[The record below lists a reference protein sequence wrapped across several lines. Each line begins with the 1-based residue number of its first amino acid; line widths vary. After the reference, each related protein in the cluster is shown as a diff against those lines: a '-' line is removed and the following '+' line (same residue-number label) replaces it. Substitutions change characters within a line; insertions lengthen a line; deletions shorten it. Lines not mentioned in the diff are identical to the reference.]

1 LLKKEFCEGTYIPQ
15 EGTDKSPAR
24 WGK

>member
-1 LLKKEFCEGTYIPQ
+1 LLKKEFCEGTYTQQ